1 MNMNDKWKNLGN
13 RLSAA
18 WSRPVKPTFKRPKE
32 GDIFNEEKS
41 VRWNREEVVRKQSL
55 YDSECSRLKKAQNEE
70 VAKVVD
76 AIVTQI
82 QADIKEASH
91 CSLTRETALLLW
103 ESAYNRGHAYGFP
116 DIYAAIE
123 DYEELIIAVLKGGRR
138 A

>member
-1 MNMNDKWKNLGN
+1 MRTGYNVNCTIDKQN
-13 RLSAA
+13 
-18 WSRPVKPTFKRPKE
+18 
-32 GDIFNEEKS
+32 
-41 VRWNREEVVRKQSL
+41 L

-123 DYEELIIAVLKGGRR
+123 DYEELIIAVLKGGRQV
-138 A
+138 